1 MPRRLIKKT
10 VYEYDYP
17 EDVSSDAS
25 EDSEYIDEDEELS
38 CEERSSEG
46 EPSDADTLPSES

>member
-1 MPRRLIKKT
+1 MPGRLIKKT

-17 EDVSSDAS
+17 EDVSSDDS
-25 EDSEYIDEDEELS
+25 EDSEYIDES
-38 CEERSSEG
+38 EERSSEG